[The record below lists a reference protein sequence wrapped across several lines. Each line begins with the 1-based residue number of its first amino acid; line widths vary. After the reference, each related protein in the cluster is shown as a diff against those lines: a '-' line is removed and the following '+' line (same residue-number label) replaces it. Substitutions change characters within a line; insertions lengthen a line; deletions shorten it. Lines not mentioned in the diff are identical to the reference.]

1 MAIFQF
7 LHGRMNRKAYLV
19 RLLTTLVLAL
29 AAQVAALQLESTYES
44 VLSYVHVTLIVA
56 VVATL
61 YMLCISIPRQH
72 DMDQHA
78 WKVIF
83 LLIPIVDIFW
93 FIYICITDGTIG
105 RNRYGKDPKHRYS
118 FYD

>member
-1 MAIFQF
+1 MDINQF
-7 LHGRMNRKAYLV
+7 LQGRMNRKAYLL
-19 RLLTTLVLAL
+19 RLLTTIVLAL
-29 AAQVAALQLESTYES
+29 AVQVAAIHFEATYES
-44 VLSYVHVTLIVA
+44 VFSGINVYLG
-56 VVATL
+56 VATIGIL

-72 DMDQHA
+72 DMNQPA

-83 LLIPIVDIFW
+83 LLIPIINIFW